1 MEIILNKFKNGFNL
15 KNAYSNL
22 YLYLEEIKSS
32 EAKNIYQLGS
42 NPESKNAIWK
52 LKKAEDGYFYI
63 SSISKALEELF
74 LTCNDD
80 NIIEP
85 KKFTGENNQKF
96 YIRYKDYKEKG
107 CYVITSKTSKNKYCI
122 EIKKNQIGIN
132 DKVKQA
138 PCNDSPEQNW
148 IFEEVERKNDVTK
161 LKSANANNNM
171 NEKQAKVVK
180 TVIYKDD
187 ELVHTVV
194 FVK

>member
-1 MEIILNKFKNGFNL
+1 M
-15 KNAYSNL
+15 
-22 YLYLEEIKSS
+22 
-32 EAKNIYQLGS
+32 
-42 NPESKNAIWK
+42 
-52 LKKAEDGYFYI
+52 YI
-63 SSISKALEELF
+63 SSISHELGELF
-74 LTCNDD
+74 LTCTED
-80 NIIEP
+80 NNIEP
-85 KKFTGENNQKF
+85 KKFTGQDNQKF
-96 YIRYKDYKEKG
+96 YIRYKDYKGKR

-148 IFEEVERKNDVTK
+148 IFEAIEEKNNANK
-161 LKSANANNNM
+161 LKSANVNNNM